1 MSNQEHDQ
9 HHNRGDKPQPPNTL
23 GKPRKTELKKPIK
36 KPQI

>member
-9 HHNRGDKPQPPNTL
+9 HHRGDKPQPPNTL